1 MPMRQGRIKPLRQV
15 RRESGLALLALVAL
29 VALMSAYYII
39 GSLNR
44 TSSEVVAERNRTNIQ
59 VLQEAKSALIAYAAS
74 QAWDWT
80 SGSGQ
85 TDQPGA
91 LPCPATDTSGNA
103 GASCSSNSSR
113 IGRLPWKKIGAGELH
128 DASGETL
135 WYGLSTNFRKLSG
148 TTVINSDTQGT
159 LTITGSTPASNVV
172 AVIIAPGV
180 ALGGQSRTS
189 SGVASNTITDFLES
203 VNTGGSELAFST
215 ASSSDT
221 FNDQLITIT
230 QADLM
235 AAVEPSVIA
244 RIEQDIKPS
253 LQNYYAQWGRL
264 PYPSSF
270 TGGPGTPG
278 TTTTPTTA
286 SDRLE
291 SAYVGSASMTAG
303 RGLLPITSSVTY
315 PWVAGSG
322 AVALNGGTA
331 TGVTGTT
338 CASVSSPTSGW
349 KCNFSIV
356 PKDAGSFYWLVDTCK
371 NAANGTRYRYCIAY
385 PAFSVVGDV
394 SNAGLSIAKISPT
407 TATDVTVTN
416 TSGSTARP
424 MSSKAISWALKTDGK
439 ATFTFQGTYNYT
451 SYSNTSIANRAMA
464 VTIPDRV
471 TVDPMTNSADT
482 TAGWFIRNEWYRQ
495 LYYVVSPGYLP
506 GAAGSCSPSC
516 LSVSGLA
523 TSNNLAIVILAGH
536 TLNNTTRPSATLA
549 NYLEGNNATPGG
561 SNGYTYAHNIGI
573 SSSANDR
580 VLVVAP

>member
-1 MPMRQGRIKPLRQV
+1 
-15 RRESGLALLALVAL
+15 LALLALVAL
-29 VALMSAYYII
+29 VAMMSAYYII
-39 GSLNR
+39 GSFNR
-44 TSSEVVAERNRTNIQ
+44 TSSEVVAERNRNNQQ
-59 VLQEAKSALIAYAAS
+59 VLQEAKAALIAYAAAE
-74 QAWDWT
+74 AWDWT

-91 LPCPATDTSGNA
+91 LPCPATDTIGTA
-103 GASCSSNSSR
+103 GSSCSSNASR
-113 IGRLPWKKIGAGELH
+113 IGRLPWKTIRAPELR
-128 DASGETL
+128 DASGELL

-159 LTITGSTPASNVV
+159 LTVTGSTPGSNVV
-172 AVIIAPGV
+172 AVIITPGV

-189 SGVASNTITDFLES
+189 GGVASNTFSDFLEN
-203 VNTGGSELAFST
+203 VNAGGSELVFST

-253 LQNYYAQWGRL
+253 LQNYYSQWGRL

-278 TTTTPTTA
+278 TTTTPSAA
-286 SDRLE
+286 SNRLE
-291 SAYVGSASMTAG
+291 SAYIGSASMTAG

-315 PWVAGSG
+315 AWSSG
-322 AVALNGGTA
+322 AVALTGGTA

-338 CASVSSPTSGW
+338 CTTISSPTAGW

-356 PKDAGSFYWLVDTCK
+356 AKDAGSSYWLVDTCK
-371 NAANGTRYRYCIAY
+371 NAANNTRYRYCIAY
-385 PAFSVVGDV
+385 PAFSVAGDV
-394 SNAGLSIAKISPT
+394 SNAGLSLAKISPT
-407 TATDVTVTN
+407 SATDVTVTN
-416 TSGSTARP
+416 TSGSTSRP

-451 SYSNTSIANRAMA
+451 NYSNSSIANRAMS
-464 VTIPDRV
+464 VRIPDRV
-471 TVDPMTNSADT
+471 NVDPMTNSADT

-495 LYYVVSPGYLP
+495 LHYVVSPGYLP

-516 LSVSGLA
+516 LAVSGIA

-536 TLNNTTRPSATLA
+536 ALNSTTRPSATLA
-549 NYLEGNNATPGG
+549 DYLEGNNATPGG
-561 SNGYTYAHNIGI
+561 SDGYTYSHSIGI
-573 SSSANDR
+573 SRSANDR
-580 VLVVAP
+580 ILVVAP